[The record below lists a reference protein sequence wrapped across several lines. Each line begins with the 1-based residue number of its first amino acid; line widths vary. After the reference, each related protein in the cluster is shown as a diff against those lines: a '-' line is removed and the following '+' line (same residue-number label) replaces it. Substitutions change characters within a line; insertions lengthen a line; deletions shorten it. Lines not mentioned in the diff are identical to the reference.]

1 MTALL
6 AAADV
11 VLAMA
16 PTYEKGGMGGGEEI
30 GGGGGGRGL
39 LAVRLA
45 AVEGDAAVVH
55 SVLARVTLRRELAYC
70 ARSKAL
76 LRRY

>member
-1 MTALL
+1 MTSLL

-16 PTYEKGGMGGGEEI
+16 PTYMGEGGQ

-70 ARSKAL
+70 ARIKAL
-76 LRRY
+76 LRCY